1 MSINS
6 LDLLKA
12 FGSTKLESDA
22 LAECQSICQTFD
34 MSPNEFFIRWQ
45 TFVINQCGGNS
56 GVLPTRDRI
65 LELRSIINQEHERK
79 AMQRS
84 TASTGMGSQK
94 TKLSRNRDRTHYDKS
109 SVEGLLQGMVS
120 GSQRDAIKTPQS
132 TKRVGL
138 LKGNVSAVR
147 SRAMFSPMSPSMFA
161 EPSPSALRYSKR
173 TNTGRTEDSLHSEL
187 LPLAQ
192 QPDAAPVVVGDLY
205 QRTADANAMSSDD
218 SDDETEV
225 DATDE
230 KAGQRRAPKRMRYMF
245 EKMGTRTEIINKR
258 IERMA
263 IDTKAEYKIEALANP
278 TYPHQDSVTAVG
290 RVVNVNLDEGESG
303 STPITSD
310 TLFLETSRRLGN
322 GRRVP
327 LDVRSTPSFSLFP
340 GQIVAVEGKN
350 LKGSEFSVSQL
361 RQLPRLQHPGIS
373 EREQGIQQFS
383 AVVATGPYTL
393 SDNFEYEPLADLV
406 GHTIAAAPGVVFLL
420 GPFVSESHP
429 MLKEG
434 AVDLQ
439 PGEIFAAKIS
449 PHLERLRQGLP
460 ASSCI
465 YLVPSTDELCY
476 PYTCYPQP
484 AFGQELLSQLG
495 VPDGI
500 ASLSNPAQVS
510 VNGVVIAVANID
522 VLFHLV
528 KEEVSR
534 LPALSDRLPRLAWH
548 LIEQRHLY
556 PLSPPPMECAGILA
570 SQDTK
575 LRLQTMPDIL
585 ITPSQLK
592 HFVRAHENVVLLN
605 PGYSSMRLSGGT
617 FAKISVHPQSAAET
631 KDTLLG
637 DSTKAFPADL
647 ISAEIIRI

>member
-1 MSINS
+1 MSINA
-6 LDLLKA
+6 LDLLKT
-12 FGSTKLESDA
+12 FGSAKLESDA

-34 MSPNEFFIRWQ
+34 MSASELFIRWQ
-45 TFVINQCGGNS
+45 AFVINQCGGSS

-65 LELRSIINQEHERK
+65 LELRSIVNQEHERR
-79 AMQRS
+79 ALQRGS
-84 TASTGMGSQK
+84 AGTATSSQK
-94 TKLSRNRDRTHYDKS
+94 TKLTRNRERMHYDKS

-138 LKGNVSAVR
+138 LKGNASAVR
-147 SRAMFSPMSPSMFA
+147 SRAMFSPKSPSVFA
-161 EPSPSALRYSKR
+161 EPSPSAQRYSKR
-173 TNTGRTEDSLHSEL
+173 ANIGRTEDSLHSEL
-187 LPLAQ
+187 PPLAQ
-192 QPDAAPVVVGDLY
+192 QADAAPAVVSDLY
-205 QRTADANAMSSDD
+205 QRAADADAMSSEE
-218 SDDETEV
+218 SEDEAAA
-225 DATDE
+225 DGAGD
-230 KAGQRRAPKRMRYMF
+230 KPGQRRAPKRMRYMF
-245 EKMGTRTEIINKR
+245 EKMGTRTETINKR

-263 IDTKAEYKIEALANP
+263 IDTKAEYGIEALANP

-290 RVVNVNLDEGESG
+290 RIVNVNLNEGESG

-322 GRRVP
+322 GRRIP
-327 LDVRSTPSFSLFP
+327 LDVRATPSFSLFP

-350 LKGSEFSVSQL
+350 LKGSEFSASQF
-361 RQLPRLQHPGIS
+361 RQLPRLQHASVG
-373 EREQGIQQFS
+373 EREHGVQPFS
-383 AVVATGPYTL
+383 AVVASGPYTL

-406 GHTIAAAPGVVFLL
+406 DHAIAVAPGVVLLL
-420 GPFVSESHP
+420 GPFVSETHP
-429 MLKEG
+429 MLKDG
-434 AVDLQ
+434 SMDLQ
-439 PGEIFAAKIS
+439 PSEIFAAKIS
-449 PHLERLRQGLP
+449 PHLGRLREGLP
-460 ASSCI
+460 ASSRI

-484 AFGQELLSQLG
+484 AFGPDLLGQLG
-495 VPDGI
+495 VPEGVE
-500 ASLSNPAQVS
+500 SLSNPAQVS
-510 VNGVVIAVANID
+510 VNGVVVAVANID

-570 SQDTK
+570 SQDAK

-617 FAKISVHPQSAAET
+617 FAKLSVHPQSAAET
-631 KDTLLG
+631 TGALLG
-637 DSTKAFPADL
+637 DPAKTFPADL

>member
-1 MSINS
+1 M
-6 LDLLKA
+6 
-12 FGSTKLESDA
+12 
-22 LAECQSICQTFD
+22 
-34 MSPNEFFIRWQ
+34 
-45 TFVINQCGGNS
+45 
-56 GVLPTRDRI
+56 
-65 LELRSIINQEHERK
+65 
-79 AMQRS
+79 
-84 TASTGMGSQK
+84 
-94 TKLSRNRDRTHYDKS
+94 HYDKS

-132 TKRVGL
+132 STKRVGL
-138 LKGNVSAVR
+138 LKGNASAVR
-147 SRAMFSPMSPSMFA
+147 NRNMFSPMSPSVFP

-173 TNTGRTEDSLHSEL
+173 TNAGRTEDSLHSEL
-187 LPLAQ
+187 LLLANQ
-192 QPDAAPVVVGDLY
+192 AEIAPAVVSDLY
-205 QRTADANAMSSDD
+205 QRAADADAISSDE
-218 SDDETEV
+218 SEEETTAADEV
-225 DATDE
+225 SE
-230 KAGQRRAPKRMRYMF
+230 KPGQRRAPKRMRYMF

-263 IDTKAEYKIEALANP
+263 IDTKVEYSIEALANP

-290 RVVNVNLDEGESG
+290 RIVNVNLDEGGTG
-303 STPITSD
+303 SIPISSD

-322 GRRVP
+322 GRRIP
-327 LDVRSTPSFSLFP
+327 LDVRATPSFSLFP

-350 LKGSEFSVSQL
+350 LKGSEFSATQFC
-361 RQLPRLQHPGIS
+361 QLPRLQHPSIG
-373 EREQGIQQFS
+373 EREQGIRHFS
-383 AVVATGPYTL
+383 AVVASGPFTL

-406 GHTIAAAPGVVFLL
+406 DHAIAAAPSVVFLL
-420 GPFVSESHP
+420 GPFVSETHP
-429 MLKEG
+429 MLKDG
-434 AVDLQ
+434 AVDMQ

-460 ASSCI
+460 ESACI
-465 YLVPSTDELCY
+465 YLIPSTDELCY

-484 AFGQELLSQLG
+484 AFGQDLLSQLG

-500 ASLSNPAQVS
+500 ASLTNPAQVS
-510 VNGVVIAVANID
+510 VNGIVVAVANID

-570 SQDTK
+570 SQDAK

-592 HFVRAHENVVLLN
+592 HFVRAHENAVLLN

-617 FAKISVHPQSAAET
+617 FAKITAHPQSVAET
-631 KDTLLG
+631 ADALLG
-637 DSTKAFPADL
+637 DSAKMFPADL
-647 ISAEIIRI
+647 ISVEIVRI